1 MKIPELYEHKKPV
14 FSLEIFPPKKKG
26 NIESIYDTT
35 ELVEI
40 WQTTLHVRSHPASRS
55 SMGSNP

>member
-26 NIESIYDTT
+26 NIESIYDT
-35 ELVEI
+35 VE
-40 WQTTLHVRSHPASRS
+40 QLALYQRYLRSWWKSGRQLY
-55 SMGSNP
+55 M